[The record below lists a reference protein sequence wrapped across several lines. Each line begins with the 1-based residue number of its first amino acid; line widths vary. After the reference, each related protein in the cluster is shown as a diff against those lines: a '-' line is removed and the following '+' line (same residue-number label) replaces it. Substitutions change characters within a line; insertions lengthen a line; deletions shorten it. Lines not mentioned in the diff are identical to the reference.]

1 MSVNDSKAI
10 EPGLVEIRVAGKDL
24 MVPSV
29 RIGDRTVVVVGK
41 RIKIA
46 TVQDELWLEDEAVA
60 EPEEF
65 IRQLKKQSQNADVF
79 SFTQKVTRAQVR
91 HFYRYDL
98 ENVAAI
104 PLTTYDAWWNGL
116 SQDPR
121 KNVRRAA
128 KRGVTVQEVELD
140 DQLIQGILG
149 IYNESPLR
157 QGKPFAHYGKPF
169 EKVKKE
175 LSTFPGRSQ
184 FIGAFLGTELIGF
197 IKLVH
202 LGKITGVL
210 HIVAKVQHED
220 KRPANA
226 MIAKAV
232 ELCCQRNASYLL
244 HGKYVYGNKV
254 NSPLTEFKRR
264 CGFQGI
270 SVPRYYVPLTAKGWI
285 FVTLGLHRGL
295 LGLLPSGVI
304 DLLVKVRAK
313 FFERFGRKK
322 GGQPV
327 LRSEEARSDKG
338 EASD

>member
-1 MSVNDSKAI
+1 MSANESKAM
-10 EPGLVEIRVAGKDL
+10 ESNLVEIRVGGKEL

-29 RIGDRTVVVVGK
+29 RIGNRTVVSVGK
-41 RIKIA
+41 RIKMA
-46 TVQDELWLEDEAVA
+46 TVQDEVWLEEEAVA

-65 IRQLKKQSQNADVF
+65 IRQLKKQNLKADVF

-98 ENVAAI
+98 DNVAAI
-104 PLTTYDAWWNGL
+104 PLTTFDAWWNGL

-128 KRGVTVQEVELD
+128 KRGVTVQAVDLD
-140 DQLIQGILG
+140 DQLIHGIVG
-149 IYNESPLR
+149 IYNETPMR

-169 EKVKKE
+169 ETVKKE
-175 LSTFPGRSQ
+175 VSTFPGRSQ
-184 FIGAFLGTELIGF
+184 FIGAYCGTELIGF
-197 IKLVH
+197 IKPVYM
-202 LGKITGVL
+202 GSIAGIL

-232 ELCCQRNASYLL
+232 ELCCQRNVSFLL

-264 CGFQGI
+264 CGFQRI
-270 SVPRYYVPLTAKGWI
+270 NMPRYYVPLTAKGWV

-295 LGLLPSGVI
+295 LGLLPSGLI
-304 DLLVKVRAK
+304 DLLVKMRAK
-313 FFERFGRKK
+313 FFENFRGDEDRKAA
-322 GGQPV
+322 QHP
-327 LRSEEARSDKG
+327 EDARPEKRGLD
-338 EASD
+338 D